1 MVVSPCFAKKRE
13 FDEIGLGDY
22 NVTMKSLDSY
32 FTENKIDL
40 SSYPKVEYENPVAER
55 GVLYSTPGGL
65 MRTAERF
72 VPGISDCTRKIEG
85 HPSVFN
91 YFNQL
96 AETVKN
102 GDTPAFKLID
112 CLNCECGC
120 NEGAG
125 TAENKMPLDKVER
138 FFEDRKNKRQ
148 NYWSSKGFTKK
159 IALKKLNKTIDSYWE
174 PGLYKRTYVNP
185 NMLFTTETKIPTEEQ
200 LNEVYHSMQKFT
212 KEDILDCTSCGYSSC
227 KEMATAIFNGLNK
240 PENCRHYMNFEIK
253 KMHQAH
259 KLELASSIQRV
270 ANESGDKLEENEV
283 KVSNLVGAS
292 HNMTECVTESSSAI
306 EKMIANIKS
315 INSILEKNAAAVT
328 NLDMAAQNGNKNL
341 VNISA
346 LVSDI
351 EKNSNGLVEMSSV
364 IQTIASQTNLLAIN
378 AAIEAAHAGESGK
391 GFSVV
396 ADEIRKLA
404 ENSGAE
410 AKQIATV
417 LKKTKSLID
426 STFSVTVSAQK
437 GFSDVVDLSKT
448 VMNQELAVKQAISEQ
463 NEGGQQVLIALKNI
477 NELTSSVQNETD
489 QLLENTKLIERNI
502 KSLGEEKAA
511 M

>member
-1 MVVSPCFAKKRE
+1 
-13 FDEIGLGDY
+13 
-22 NVTMKSLDSY
+22 
-32 FTENKIDL
+32 
-40 SSYPKVEYENPVAER
+40 
-55 GVLYSTPGGL
+55 
-65 MRTAERF
+65 
-72 VPGISDCTRKIEG
+72 
-85 HPSVFN
+85 
-91 YFNQL
+91 
-96 AETVKN
+96 
-102 GDTPAFKLID
+102 
-112 CLNCECGC
+112 
-120 NEGAG
+120 
-125 TAENKMPLDKVER
+125 
-138 FFEDRKNKRQ
+138 
-148 NYWSSKGFTKK
+148 
-159 IALKKLNKTIDSYWE
+159 
-174 PGLYKRTYVNP
+174 
-185 NMLFTTETKIPTEEQ
+185 
-200 LNEVYHSMQKFT
+200 
-212 KEDILDCTSCGYSSC
+212 
-227 KEMATAIFNGLNK
+227 
-240 PENCRHYMNFEIK
+240 
-253 KMHQAH
+253 
-259 KLELASSIQRV
+259 
-270 ANESGDKLEENEV
+270 
-283 KVSNLVGAS
+283 
-292 HNMTECVTESSSAI
+292 MTECVTESSSAI
-306 EKMIANIKS
+306 EQMIANIKS

-328 NLDMAAQNGNKNL
+328 NLDIAAQNGNKEL

-351 EKNSNGLVEMSSV
+351 EKNSNGLAEMSSV
-364 IQTIASQTNLLAIN
+364 IRTIASQTNLLAMN

-410 AKQIATV
+410 AKQIADV

-489 QLLENTKLIERNI
+489 QLLENTKLIEKNI